1 MRLLFKSCFDFC
13 GVHIWLQV
21 YDKSCFVQTTVLSVV
36 SLPWPKSLSLTQQ
49 PETNKNPKNII
60 SNIFFLERTGAP
72 ATTFACRALS
82 YSFLFD
88 LLFISLCYTPLFG
101 SLRPICHLFRPVNQF
116 FFPLTAS
123 YCVSFTFHF
132 ARKFNSIQISFING
146 FIHGQNSHQCV
157 STW

>member
-1 MRLLFKSCFDFC
+1 MGFRVFKYNSAVEAQAGIFLPFRCFGPDQQPSSRNEKIIS
-13 GVHIWLQV
+13 G
-21 YDKSCFVQTTVLSVV
+21 LSVV

-146 FIHGQNSHQCV
+146 
-157 STW
+157 